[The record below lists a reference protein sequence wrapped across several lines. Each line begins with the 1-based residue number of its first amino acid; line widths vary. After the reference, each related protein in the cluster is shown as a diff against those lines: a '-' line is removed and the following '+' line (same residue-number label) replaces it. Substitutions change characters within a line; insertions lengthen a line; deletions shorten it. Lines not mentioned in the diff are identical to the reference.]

1 MVVVVVWGI
10 RLLKMVA
17 SSVIVTQS
25 QIVKT
30 AFTVL
35 TLVYTG
41 SNNCLFI
48 ALLNNTTVFNQIY
61 STLNAILTSQKPNFS
76 CYF

>member
-1 MVVVVVWGI
+1 MVVWCGGI

-35 TLVYTG
+35 TLVYTPG
-41 SNNCLFI
+41 PTTALFDIVLFI
-48 ALLNNTTVFNQIY
+48 AYYFLTTYLEHFKVRETFFRVV
-61 STLNAILTSQKPNFS
+61 ILT
-76 CYF
+76 

>member
-1 MVVVVVWGI
+1 
-10 RLLKMVA
+10 MVA

-35 TLVYTG
+35 TLACTPG
-41 SNNCLFI
+41 PTTALFDIVLFNI
-48 ALLNNTTVFNQIY
+48 AYYFLTTYLEHFKVRETFFRVVM
-61 STLNAILTSQKPNFS
+61 LT
-76 CYF
+76 

>member
-35 TLVYTG
+35 TLACTPGPTTALFDIVLF
-41 SNNCLFI
+41 NCLLF
-48 ALLNNTTVFNQIY
+48 FNQSRFIWN
-61 STLNAILTSQKPNFS
+61 TLKLGKLILEL
-76 CYF
+76 